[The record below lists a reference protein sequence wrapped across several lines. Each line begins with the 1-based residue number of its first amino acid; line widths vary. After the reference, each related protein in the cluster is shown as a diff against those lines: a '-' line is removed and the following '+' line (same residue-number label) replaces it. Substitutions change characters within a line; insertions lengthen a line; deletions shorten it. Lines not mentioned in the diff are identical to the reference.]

1 MKVCTGQVVWFLSS
15 RCSLGCPAWIYKPT
29 GLGSPKGPSGQDH
42 WGRGSLVPLAVYR
55 MEESWAE
62 GIHGAEVRS
71 LGPVDREGSLFLPVF
86 QRDCKCRQCIRETR
100 PV

>member
-1 MKVCTGQVVWFLSS
+1 MVVE
-15 RCSLGCPAWIYKPT
+15 
-29 GLGSPKGPSGQDH
+29 
-42 WGRGSLVPLAVYR
+42 R

-62 GIHGAEVRS
+62 GIHRAEVRS

-86 QRDCKCRQCIRETR
+86 QRDCKCRRCSREAR